1 MNIEHSCHPFF
12 FLPSGRLDIL
22 RLIRY
27 NTSRIKLFSAAGS
40 GKFNEEVGMRNSP
53 LQIPSVMVKCDMDN
67 NEQRIEAAEI
77 KLSYIEDFVNQL
89 QQAVLE
95 QKAELDA
102 LRRENK
108 ALAAKLGDIASLLDD
123 DIPNRRPPH
132 Y

>member
-1 MNIEHSCHPFF
+1 
-12 FLPSGRLDIL
+12 
-22 RLIRY
+22 
-27 NTSRIKLFSAAGS
+27 
-40 GKFNEEVGMRNSP
+40 
-53 LQIPSVMVKCDMDN
+53 MVKCDMDN
-67 NEQRIEAAEI
+67 NEQRLEAAEI

-102 LRRENK
+102 LRQENK
-108 ALAAKLGDIASLLDD
+108 ALAAKLD

>member
-1 MNIEHSCHPFF
+1 
-12 FLPSGRLDIL
+12 
-22 RLIRY
+22 
-27 NTSRIKLFSAAGS
+27 
-40 GKFNEEVGMRNSP
+40 
-53 LQIPSVMVKCDMDN
+53 MVKCDMDN
-67 NEQRIEAAEI
+67 NEQRIVAAEI

-95 QKAELDA
+95 QKTELDA

-108 ALAAKLGDIASLLDD
+108 TLAAKLGDIASLLDD

>member
-1 MNIEHSCHPFF
+1 
-12 FLPSGRLDIL
+12 
-22 RLIRY
+22 
-27 NTSRIKLFSAAGS
+27 
-40 GKFNEEVGMRNSP
+40 
-53 LQIPSVMVKCDMDN
+53 MVKCGMDN

-95 QKAELDA
+95 QKTELDA

-108 ALAAKLGDIASLLDD
+108 TLAAKLGDIASLLDD

>member
-1 MNIEHSCHPFF
+1 
-12 FLPSGRLDIL
+12 
-22 RLIRY
+22 
-27 NTSRIKLFSAAGS
+27 
-40 GKFNEEVGMRNSP
+40 
-53 LQIPSVMVKCDMDN
+53 MVKCDMDN
-67 NEQRIEAAEI
+67 NEQRIVAAEI

-108 ALAAKLGDIASLLDD
+108 TLAAKLGDIASLLDD
-123 DIPNRRPPH
+123 DIPKRRPPH

>member
-1 MNIEHSCHPFF
+1 
-12 FLPSGRLDIL
+12 
-22 RLIRY
+22 
-27 NTSRIKLFSAAGS
+27 
-40 GKFNEEVGMRNSP
+40 
-53 LQIPSVMVKCDMDN
+53 MVKCDMDN

-95 QKAELDA
+95 QKTELDA

-108 ALAAKLGDIASLLDD
+108 TLAAKLGDIASLLDD

>member
-1 MNIEHSCHPFF
+1 
-12 FLPSGRLDIL
+12 
-22 RLIRY
+22 
-27 NTSRIKLFSAAGS
+27 
-40 GKFNEEVGMRNSP
+40 
-53 LQIPSVMVKCDMDN
+53 MVKCDMDN

-95 QKAELDA
+95 QKMELDA

-108 ALAAKLGDIASLLDD
+108 TLAAKLSDIASLLDD
-123 DIPNRRPPH
+123 DIQNRRPPH

>member
-1 MNIEHSCHPFF
+1 
-12 FLPSGRLDIL
+12 
-22 RLIRY
+22 
-27 NTSRIKLFSAAGS
+27 
-40 GKFNEEVGMRNSP
+40 
-53 LQIPSVMVKCDMDN
+53 MVKCGMDN

-108 ALAAKLGDIASLLDD
+108 TLAAKLGDIASLLDD

>member
-1 MNIEHSCHPFF
+1 
-12 FLPSGRLDIL
+12 
-22 RLIRY
+22 
-27 NTSRIKLFSAAGS
+27 
-40 GKFNEEVGMRNSP
+40 
-53 LQIPSVMVKCDMDN
+53 MVKCDMDN

>member
-1 MNIEHSCHPFF
+1 
-12 FLPSGRLDIL
+12 
-22 RLIRY
+22 
-27 NTSRIKLFSAAGS
+27 
-40 GKFNEEVGMRNSP
+40 
-53 LQIPSVMVKCDMDN
+53 MVKCDMDN
-67 NEQRIEAAEI
+67 NERRLEAAEI

-95 QKAELDA
+95 QKTELDA

-108 ALAAKLGDIASLLDD
+108 TLAAKLGDIASLLDD

>member
-1 MNIEHSCHPFF
+1 
-12 FLPSGRLDIL
+12 
-22 RLIRY
+22 
-27 NTSRIKLFSAAGS
+27 
-40 GKFNEEVGMRNSP
+40 
-53 LQIPSVMVKCDMDN
+53 MVKCDMDN

-108 ALAAKLGDIASLLDD
+108 TLAAKLGDIASLLDD

>member
-1 MNIEHSCHPFF
+1 MIRNYE
-12 FLPSGRLDIL
+12 L
-22 RLIRY
+22 RIP
-27 NTSRIKLFSAAGS
+27 
-40 GKFNEEVGMRNSP
+40 P

-67 NEQRIEAAEI
+67 NEQRLEAAEI

>member
-1 MNIEHSCHPFF
+1 
-12 FLPSGRLDIL
+12 
-22 RLIRY
+22 
-27 NTSRIKLFSAAGS
+27 
-40 GKFNEEVGMRNSP
+40 
-53 LQIPSVMVKCDMDN
+53 MVKCDMDN
-67 NEQRIEAAEI
+67 NEQRIVAAEI

-108 ALAAKLGDIASLLDD
+108 TLAAKLGDIVSLLDD

>member
-1 MNIEHSCHPFF
+1 
-12 FLPSGRLDIL
+12 
-22 RLIRY
+22 
-27 NTSRIKLFSAAGS
+27 
-40 GKFNEEVGMRNSP
+40 
-53 LQIPSVMVKCDMDN
+53 MVKCGMDN

-77 KLSYIEDFVNQL
+77 KLSYMEDFVNQL

-95 QKAELDA
+95 QKTELDA

-108 ALAAKLGDIASLLDD
+108 TLAAKLGDIASLLDD

>member
-1 MNIEHSCHPFF
+1 
-12 FLPSGRLDIL
+12 
-22 RLIRY
+22 
-27 NTSRIKLFSAAGS
+27 
-40 GKFNEEVGMRNSP
+40 
-53 LQIPSVMVKCDMDN
+53 MVKCDMDN

-95 QKAELDA
+95 QKMELDA

-108 ALAAKLGDIASLLDD
+108 TLAAKLGDIASLLDD
-123 DIPNRRPPH
+123 DIQNRRPPH

>member
-1 MNIEHSCHPFF
+1 
-12 FLPSGRLDIL
+12 
-22 RLIRY
+22 
-27 NTSRIKLFSAAGS
+27 
-40 GKFNEEVGMRNSP
+40 
-53 LQIPSVMVKCDMDN
+53 MVKCDMDN

-77 KLSYIEDFVNQL
+77 KLSYMEDFVNQL

-108 ALAAKLGDIASLLDD
+108 TLAAKLGDIASLLDD

>member
-1 MNIEHSCHPFF
+1 
-12 FLPSGRLDIL
+12 
-22 RLIRY
+22 
-27 NTSRIKLFSAAGS
+27 
-40 GKFNEEVGMRNSP
+40 
-53 LQIPSVMVKCDMDN
+53 MDN

-108 ALAAKLGDIASLLDD
+108 TLAAKLGDIASLLDD

>member
-1 MNIEHSCHPFF
+1 
-12 FLPSGRLDIL
+12 
-22 RLIRY
+22 
-27 NTSRIKLFSAAGS
+27 
-40 GKFNEEVGMRNSP
+40 
-53 LQIPSVMVKCDMDN
+53 MVKCDMDN
-67 NEQRIEAAEI
+67 NEQRIVAAEI

-108 ALAAKLGDIASLLDD
+108 TLAAKLGDIASLLDD

>member
-1 MNIEHSCHPFF
+1 MTH
-12 FLPSGRLDIL
+12 
-22 RLIRY
+22 
-27 NTSRIKLFSAAGS
+27 
-40 GKFNEEVGMRNSP
+40 SP
-53 LQIPSVMVKCDMDN
+53 LQIPSVMVKCGMDN

-108 ALAAKLGDIASLLDD
+108 TLAAKLGDIASLLDD

>member
-1 MNIEHSCHPFF
+1 
-12 FLPSGRLDIL
+12 
-22 RLIRY
+22 
-27 NTSRIKLFSAAGS
+27 
-40 GKFNEEVGMRNSP
+40 
-53 LQIPSVMVKCDMDN
+53 MVKCDMDN
-67 NEQRIEAAEI
+67 NEQRLEAAEI

-102 LRRENK
+102 LRQENK